1 MCKMIQLITSIILIT
16 IFVVSIP
23 FQEVQAGTIY
33 LSDGLEHEEG
43 YIIIG
48 ESHIVLSANAFSN
61 AVDENRKVNG
71 LNDVYYHYIW
81 DDSVWKFEGNSNTF
95 TMWGN
100 LFFVFEGNHEDDA
113 ALQKSKEYIYSDG
126 QGNRGVGVEKIHEI
140 MKTNPMIKHWN
151 IISYHGAISA
161 LTWQETAGYYVDS
174 YRNWM
179 EYEFPEADIFFVS
192 HSTMTKFYRQNKTA
206 YQFDEAIKKA
216 FPNQYFDYTE
226 FYKKRQAEFVTDT
239 IHWTHEIYVEL
250 FVDVIKR
257 IENNDKFIECKGSK
271 IIYEKRQEKNGCI
284 MLRAWNG
291 SMYDGMFV

>member
-1 MCKMIQLITSIILIT
+1 MWKMIQRITGVILLTMII
-16 IFVVSIP
+16 VSIP
-23 FQEVQAGTIY
+23 FGEVQAGTIY

-48 ESHIVLSANAFSN
+48 ESHAVLCAHAFST
-61 AVDENRKVNG
+61 AVDANRKVNG
-71 LNDVYYHYIW
+71 LDDVYYHYLW
-81 DDSVWKFEGNSNTF
+81 DDSVYSYDGNANTF

-100 LFFVFEGNHEDDA
+100 LFFVFEGNHESDA

-126 QGNRGVGVEKIHEI
+126 EGNRGVGVEKIHQI
-140 MKTNPMIKHWN
+140 MEANPAIQHWN
-151 IISYHGAISA
+151 IISYHGAVAA
-161 LTWQETAGYYVDS
+161 LTWESTADYYIES

-192 HSTMTKFYRQNKTA
+192 HSTMTKFYRQSKTS
-206 YQFDEAIKKA
+206 YLFDEKLKEA

-226 FYKKRQAEFVTDT
+226 FYKKRQAGNMIDT
-239 IHWTHEIYVEL
+239 IHWTPEVYVEL

-257 IENNDKFIECKGSK
+257 IEINDKFIECKGSK